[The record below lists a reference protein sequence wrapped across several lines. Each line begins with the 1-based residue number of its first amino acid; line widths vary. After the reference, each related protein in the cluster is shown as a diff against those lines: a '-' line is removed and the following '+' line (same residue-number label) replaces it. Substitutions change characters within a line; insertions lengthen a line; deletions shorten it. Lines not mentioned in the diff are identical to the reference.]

1 MAEVIIAGAI
11 VIGGTTAI
19 GGVVA
24 GVRTA
29 PGPRSVKLLAG
40 SVALAT
46 ACYIPNSFKIRRQ
59 FKENKQASKFLRT
72 FDDPLYGAPL
82 AIAGVLAGG
91 FAAGHS
97 SRAAFSA
104 ARAAFR
110 GGAKPP
116 SGAKPKSSVRPPK

>member
-1 MAEVIIAGAI
+1 MSTNF
-11 VIGGTTAI
+11 GG
-19 GGVVA
+19 GDGEER
-24 GVRTA
+24 GCLPPPHHLTA
-29 PGPRSVKLLAG
+29 PPPHRPAVPPR
-40 SVALAT
+40 
-46 ACYIPNSFKIRRQ
+46 
-59 FKENKQASKFLRT
+59 QASKFLRT